1 MVGIPHIC
9 KGTAHVNNNP
19 AAEEILCAVPCQGNI
34 VAASPAFAHRLP
46 TVFSQPDAFQPER
59 YAPPREEDKVKPFS
73 YIGFGGGRHG
83 CLGQNFAY
91 LQVKVRADS
100 QPLPQLCLNAA
111 R

>member
-1 MVGIPHIC
+1 
-9 KGTAHVNNNP
+9 
-19 AAEEILCAVPCQGNI
+19 

-100 QPLPQLCLNAA
+100 QPLPSAVPKCSTVIDAVKCG
-111 R
+111 